1 MTTATRRERGRSEFE
16 LRRDARKRDALI
28 AEHLPLAYR
37 LARRFVASGEP
48 YEDLV
53 QIASLGLVKAAQRFD
68 PGRGTEFEA
77 FAVPT
82 IAGELRRHLRDCTWP
97 LHVDR
102 GAKRRARDTAA
113 AQRAISTV
121 IGRRPSVR
129 ELASYLDCPLE
140 VVVDGLQAAA
150 ARETLSLD
158 ARPAPVDAQASAPIE
173 LLGRPDE
180 QLEQLPDVAT
190 IFAAAQHL
198 TKRER
203 LVLYLRFQEDLS
215 QVEIAR
221 RLGIS
226 QMHVSR
232 IIRDSLSRLRV
243 LAGDSAAA

>member
-1 MTTATRRERGRSEFE
+1 MWEPSEFERRRDRRERDE
-16 LRRDARKRDALI
+16 LI

-37 LARRFVASGEP
+37 LARRFASTGES

-68 PGRGTEFEA
+68 SSRGTTFA
-77 FAVPT
+77 TFAVPT
-82 IAGELRRHLRDCTWP
+82 IVGELNRHLRDCTWP
-97 LHVDR
+97 LHVNR
-102 GAKRRARDTAA
+102 EAKRRARETAA
-113 AQRAISTV
+113 AQRAITTV

-129 ELASYLDCPLE
+129 ELANYLDCDLE
-140 VVVDGLQAAA
+140 VVVEGLQAAA

-158 ARPAPVDAQASAPIE
+158 ARPAASESDLAAPLE
-173 LLGRPDE
+173 LLGTTD
-180 QLEQLPDVAT
+180 QHLEQCADVAT

-198 TKRER
+198 SKRER

-215 QVEIAR
+215 QSEIAR
-221 RLGIS
+221 RLGVS

-232 IIRDSLSRLRV
+232 IIRDALSRLRV